1 MNDIR
6 LHAVEGA
13 NLVSKA
19 DCGKLVKIFRSQS
32 QTHQIFIIGPLRESP
47 LELGVLLPFAQ
58 KHDEKLWSEL
68 EKRFS
73 LWTESVETLLSP
85 QAGAKVL
92 ERIKQGF
99 ANIEDLLRAI
109 WLVEDIS
116 CGSHRFIDTLVSSW
130 IADICC
136 HFFIAEG
143 ITSDLMDF
151 QTAFQLEE
159 VKSESLFVY
168 GQLPQAEKTDP
179 QEGISE
185 YAASLLGGKLKAQG
199 VTFWNSTSLLRNANI
214 AEVPSALVIPSLS
227 YSEATELSFFG
238 APIVHP
244 QALLPAIK
252 ESIDVQLRWWGDVRS
267 KGTVISMHGDDK
279 VPNRVKGFSIIP
291 EVALINVEG
300 AGMSGVIGIA
310 SRLFTAMRQASIS
323 VILIS
328 QASSEYSICFAVP
341 QAQAELACATARKAF
356 AHELEDHLIQSI
368 EGKNDCAILAAVG
381 EQMTGQ
387 AGVAGKFFSSLGKAG
402 VNVIAIAQGSSETNI
417 SAVIKGEDSK
427 KALRALHARFFL
439 SKQALSVGLIGPGS
453 IGGTLLDQISSET
466 VRLKDQFG
474 LDIHIRGIANSRKM
488 LLDQDG
494 IDLATWRE
502 RFASEAIPLD
512 LPLFVKHIG
521 ATYFPHSLLVDC
533 TTSSSLAKEYV
544 NWMEKG
550 IHVITPN
557 KKAGTAPYAYYNS
570 LFDTCLRTGKRFLY
584 ETTVGAGLPVICTL
598 KDLVQTGDR
607 VHRIEGIVSGTLA
620 WLFNQYDGSVPF
632 SSLVRQ
638 AKEMGYTEP
647 DPRDDLSG
655 MDVGRKSVIL
665 AREMGYKVEVDDIP
679 IQSLVPEHLK
689 NASLVE
695 FMEHL
700 EELDQPIMDLYE
712 QAKGRNEKLRYVGV
726 VDEEGKCSATLES
739 FPLQHPFAQAT
750 GTDNVICYTTDRYL
764 TQPLVIKG
772 PGAGRDVTAGGVFSD
787 ILRLAAY
794 LGARI

>member
-1 MNDIR
+1 MNAIR

-13 NLVSKA
+13 DLVSKA

-32 QTHQIFIIGPLRESP
+32 QTHQVFVIAPLRESL

-58 KHDEKLWSEL
+58 NHNEKLWSEL

-73 LWTESVETLLSP
+73 LWTEVVETLLSS
-85 QAGAKVL
+85 QAGEKVQ

-99 ANIEDLLRAI
+99 TDIEDLLRAI

-116 CGSHRFIDTLVSSW
+116 SGSHRFIDTLVSSW
-130 IADICC
+130 VADICC
-136 HFFIAEG
+136 HFFSAEG
-143 ITSDLMDF
+143 ITSNTMDF
-151 QTAFQLEE
+151 QQALQLEE
-159 VKSESLFVY
+159 VKSECLFIY
-168 GQLPQAEKTDP
+168 GQLPQAEKTTP
-179 QEGISE
+179 QEGLSE

-199 VTFWNSTSLLRNANI
+199 VTFWNNRSLLHNANI

-244 QALLPAIK
+244 QALLPAIN

-267 KGTVISMHGDDK
+267 KGTVISKHGDDK
-279 VPNRVKGFSIIP
+279 TLNRVKGFSIIP

-310 SRLFTAMRQASIS
+310 SRLFSAMSKASIS

-341 QAQAELACATARKAF
+341 KAQGELACTTARKAF

-417 SAVIKGEDSK
+417 SAVIKREDSK

-439 SKQALSVGLIGPGS
+439 SKQALSVGLIGTGN
-453 IGGTLLDQISSET
+453 IGGTLLGQISSET
-466 VRLKDQFG
+466 VRLKEQFG
-474 LDIHIRGIANSRKM
+474 LDIHIRGIANSKKM

-502 RFASEAIPLD
+502 RFAAEAVSLD
-512 LPLFVKHIG
+512 LPHFVKHIG

-533 TTSSSLAKEYV
+533 TTSSDLAKEYI
-544 NWMEKG
+544 NWMEQG

-557 KKAGTAPYAYYNS
+557 KKAGTAPYAYYNA

-632 SSLVRQ
+632 STLVRQ

-665 AREMGYKVEVDDIP
+665 AREMGYKVEVEDIP
-679 IQSLVPEHLK
+679 IQSLVPEHLE
-689 NASLVE
+689 NASLE
-695 FMEHL
+695 DFMEHL
-700 EELDQPIMDLYE
+700 EELDNPIQDLYE
-712 QAKGRNEKLRYVGV
+712 QAETRNEKLRYVGV
-726 VDEEGKCSATLES
+726 VDEEGKCCASLRS